1 MYELKISKSFKKSLK
16 RIEKRGY
23 NLSLLKEVVDKL
35 QRGETLPTK
44 YKSHEL
50 TGNYKGNMEC
60 HIKPDWILIYRIDND
75 ILILTLVETGSHS
88 DLFNM

>member
-1 MYELKISKSFKKSLK
+1 MYELKISKSFKKSLR

-35 QRGETLPTK
+35 QKGETLPPK

-50 TGNYKGNMEC
+50 AGNYKGNMEC
-60 HIKPDWILIYRIDND
+60 HIKPDWLLIYRIDND
-75 ILILTLVETGSHS
+75 VLILTLVETGSHS